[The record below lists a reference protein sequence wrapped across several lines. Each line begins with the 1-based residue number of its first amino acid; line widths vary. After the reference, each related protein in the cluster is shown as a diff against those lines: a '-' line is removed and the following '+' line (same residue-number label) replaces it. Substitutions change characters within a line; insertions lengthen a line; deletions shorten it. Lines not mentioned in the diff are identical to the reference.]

1 MSWAIWIT
9 GLPGSGKSALARE
22 TARQLSALDGR
33 VTITVLELDE
43 IRRGLTPT
51 PTYRD
56 EERDLVYRVLAWIAA
71 TLTEAGVPVIVDATA
86 HRRAWRDRARARIGR
101 FAEVQLVCPLELCRE
116 REEKRTGSH
125 APRAIYARAGRAG
138 ARVPGVD
145 VAYEPALSPELSL
158 DTATRPLAE
167 LVGEVVA
174 LARRLAAD
182 SPSRTP
188 ATSPGWVI
196 WITGRP
202 GSGKTTLARGVA
214 DALAAEGTEFKLLER
229 PELRRA
235 LLTDGVGRP
244 AGEEVVHRALAVTA
258 KLLAE
263 AGVPVIVDATTSRR
277 AWREMART
285 LIPCF
290 VEVQLVCPTELCA
303 ERERAARWKLG
314 TAPPAGA
321 RTGRTGGEAPA
332 LAEPELCLDYEES
345 LAPELTLHTHLQ
357 GHWSTVRQVL
367 LLTRR
372 LLHPE
377 TPNRRKPERRTPCEC
392 ES

>member
-22 TARQLSALDGR
+22 AARQLSALGER
-33 VTITVLELDE
+33 VTVLELDE
-43 IRRGLTPT
+43 IRLVLTPT

-56 EERDLVYRVLAWIAA
+56 EERELVYRVLAWIAA
-71 TLTEAGVPVIVDATA
+71 TVTEADVPVIVDATA
-86 HRRAWRDRARARIGR
+86 DRRAWRDLARARIVR

-145 VAYEPALSPELSL
+145 VAYEPALAPELSL
-158 DTATRPLAE
+158 DTAMRPRAE
-167 LVGEVVA
+167 QVGEVVA

-188 ATSPGWVI
+188 AASPGWVI

-214 DALAAEGTEFKLLER
+214 DAFAAKGTGFKLLER
-229 PELRRA
+229 HELRRG
-235 LLTDGVGRP
+235 LLTDGVGGP

-263 AGVPVIVDATTSRR
+263 AGVLVIVDATTPRR

-290 VEVQLVCPTELCA
+290 VEVQLVCPTEVCA

-314 TAPPAGA
+314 TTPPAGA
-321 RTGRTGGEAPA
+321 RAGRTGGEAPA
-332 LAEPELCLDYEES
+332 RTEPEICLDYEES
-345 LAPELTLHTHLQ
+345 PAPELTLHTHVQ
-357 GHWSTVRQVL
+357 GHWSAVRHVL

-372 LLHPE
+372 LLHRE
-377 TPNRRKPERRTPCEC
+377 TPNRHEPERRTPCAC